1 MIWQGDSVG
10 KNIVIL
16 FDGTSNEISA
26 SRTNI
31 VRLLGCLTRS
41 DQQLVYYEPGV
52 GTFGADDNWLR
63 LARQSAEVWGL
74 ATGWGLDRNVKRAYR
89 FLVENYRAAPR
100 DDAGNTI
107 GEDDRIYILGF
118 SRGAYSARV
127 LAGFINS
134 LGIIAPNFLNLVDY
148 AYRTYKTI
156 PISERHGETADI
168 VSHSAPSAFAAMRLY
183 ERTLRGYRPAIA
195 FLGLFDTVSTVI
207 NQTQRGLTFQTFPFT
222 TRNPSVAAVRQALA
236 IDERRTMFRPVY
248 WKSGQPFWGSPFK
261 PEDPHMIKPQDFKQ
275 VWFAGSHGD
284 VGGGY
289 SETQSATAK
298 IPLAWMIAESRPFG
312 LHYDEDTV
320 HDIVYGEDDDNDHVK
335 LDPLAPI
342 HDSMTWSWLPFEIV
356 PRRVPFSSWR
366 CRPPKGWYL
375 PLCDPRS
382 IEKGSVI
389 HQSVID
395 RLDHS
400 SRTTPYRPPNMP
412 PPGDYSIEP
421 WSTKPI
427 ED

>member
-1 MIWQGDSVG
+1 MG

-26 SRTNI
+26 SRTNM
-31 VRLLGCLTRS
+31 VRLLSCLSRS
-41 DQQLVYYEPGV
+41 DEQLVYYEPGV

-100 DDAGNTI
+100 DDAGNQI

-156 PISERHGETADI
+156 PEGQRHGETADTL
-168 VSHSAPSAFAAMRLY
+168 SHSPPSAFAAMRLY

-222 TRNPSVAAVRQALA
+222 TRNPSVATVRQALA

-248 WKSGQPFWGSPFK
+248 WKAGQEFWGSPFK
-261 PEDPHMIKPQDFKQ
+261 PRDPQMIKPQNFKQ
-275 VWFAGSHGD
+275 VWFCGSHGD

-289 SETQSATAK
+289 SEAQSATAK
-298 IPLAWMIAESRPFG
+298 IPLAWMIAESRSFG
-312 LHYDEDTV
+312 LHYNEDRV
-320 HDIVYGEDDDNDHVK
+320 RDIVYGENDDNDHVK
-335 LDPLAPI
+335 LDPLAPL
-342 HDSMTWSWLPFEIV
+342 HDSMTWAWLPLEIV

-366 CRPPKGWYL
+366 HRPPKGWYL
-375 PLCDPRS
+375 PLCDPRY
-382 IEKGSVI
+382 IQEGSLI

-395 RLDHS
+395 RLNG
-400 SRTTPYRPPNMP
+400 RPLAGPYRPPNMP
-412 PPGDYSIEP
+412 PDGDYKIEP
-421 WSTKPI
+421 W
-427 ED
+427 

>member
-1 MIWQGDSVG
+1 VA

-26 SRTNI
+26 DRTNM

-41 DQQLVYYEPGV
+41 EDQLVYYEPGV
-52 GTFGADDNWLR
+52 GTFGAEDDWLR
-63 LARQSAEVWGL
+63 MARKTAEVWGL

-89 FLVENYRAAPR
+89 FLVENYRHAPR
-100 DDAGNTI
+100 DEAGNKL

-134 LGIIAPNFLNLVDY
+134 LGIVTPNFINLVDY

-156 PISERHGETADI
+156 PKTQRHGETAEHD
-168 VSHSAPSAFAAMRLY
+168 HAAPSAFAAMRLY
-183 ERTLRGYRPAIA
+183 ERTLRAYRPAIA

-207 NQTQRGLTFQTFPFT
+207 NQTQNGLTFQTFPFT
-222 TRNPSVAAVRQALA
+222 TRNPSVAAVRQALG

-248 WKSGQPFWGSPFK
+248 WQEGQDYWGGPFK
-261 PEDPHMIKPQDFKQ
+261 PRDPHMIRPQDIKE

-289 SETQSATAK
+289 PEAQSGAAK
-298 IPLAWMIAESRPFG
+298 IPLAWMIEESRTFG
-312 LHYDEDTV
+312 MHYDEDIV
-320 HDIVYGEDDDNDHVK
+320 RAVVYGKDDTTDRVS
-335 LDPLAPI
+335 PSALAPI
-342 HDSMTWSWLPFEIV
+342 HDSMTWAWRILEIV

-366 CRPPKGWYL
+366 SRPPKGWYL
-375 PLCDPRS
+375 PLCDLRYIPNGSLVHR
-382 IEKGSVI
+382 SVI
-389 HQSVID
+389 E
-395 RLDHS
+395 RLGSPSPDG
-400 SRTTPYRPPNMP
+400 PYAPPNLP
-412 PPGDYSIEP
+412 AKDHYRVEP
-421 WSTKPI
+421 
-427 ED
+427 